1 MSVLLDTHVLLW
13 AAGDPKRLPPE
24 VLDLLGDPATELVF
38 SAASIWEIAI
48 KNSLG
53 RSDFRIEPQK
63 LRSGLIEYGYDELEI
78 SSEHALAV
86 GRLPSIHRDPFDRIL
101 LAQALVEEI
110 TLFTMDPTL
119 ARYPAP
125 VRLL

>member
-13 AAGDPKRLPPE
+13 AAGDPKRLSVE
-24 VLDLLGDPATELVF
+24 ALDVLGDPATELVF
-38 SAASIWEIAI
+38 SAASIWEVVI

-63 LRSGLIEYGYDELEI
+63 LRSGLIEFGYDELEI
-78 SSEHALAV
+78 NSEHALAV
-86 GRLPSIHRDPFDRIL
+86 SRLPSIHRDPFDRIL
-101 LAQALVEEI
+101 LAQALVEGI
-110 TLFTMDPTL
+110 TLFTMDPML

-125 VRLL
+125 VRLI

>member
-1 MSVLLDTHVLLW
+1 MSILLDTHVLLW
-13 AAGDPKRLPPE
+13 AAGDPKRLPME
-24 VLDLLGDPATELVF
+24 ALDVLGDPDTELVF
-38 SAASIWEIAI
+38 SAASIWEVVI

-78 SSEHALAV
+78 NSEHALAV
-86 GRLPSIHRDPFDRIL
+86 GHLPPIHRDPFDRIL
-101 LAQALVEEI
+101 LAQSVVESI
-110 TLFTMDPTL
+110 TLYTMDPML

>member
-1 MSVLLDTHVLLW
+1 ME
-13 AAGDPKRLPPE
+13 A
-24 VLDLLGDPATELVF
+24 LDLLGDPDTGLVF
-38 SAASIWEIAI
+38 SAASIWEVVI

-78 SSEHALAV
+78 NSEHALAV
-86 GRLPSIHRDPFDRIL
+86 GHLPSIHRDPFDRIL
-101 LAQALVEEI
+101 LAQALVEGI
-110 TLFTMDPTL
+110 TLYTMDPLL